1 MKWFLLAAFLAI
13 NLVGALFVL
22 MPGLI
27 TYAEVPPKGITCS
40 LCTDPEIQKALTA
53 AATYG
58 RAAIL
63 QKLNTSAN
71 WLLALAAFNTVAFS
85 LALFF
90 RRSNRAVKQNAP
102 QAAPLSSVLM
112 SALGGSL

>member
-1 MKWFLLAAFLAI
+1 MKWFLLVVFVAINVVGAFLA
-13 NLVGALFVL
+13 L

-27 TYAEVPPKGITCS
+27 TYAEVPPKGITCG
-40 LCTDPEIQKALTA
+40 LCTDPEVQKALTA

-63 QKLNTSAN
+63 RHLNTSAS
-71 WLLALAAFNTVAFS
+71 WVLALAVFNTVAFA

-90 RRSNRAVKQNAP
+90 RRSNPSFKRDA
-102 QAAPLSSVLM
+102 
-112 SALGGSL
+112 